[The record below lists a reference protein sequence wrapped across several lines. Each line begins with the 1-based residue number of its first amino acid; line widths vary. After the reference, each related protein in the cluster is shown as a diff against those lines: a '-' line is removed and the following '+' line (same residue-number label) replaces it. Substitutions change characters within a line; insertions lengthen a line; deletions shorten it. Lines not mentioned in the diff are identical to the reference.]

1 MEYANI
7 LRVMAGLN
15 EEIKVLRE
23 RLSAAS
29 SDNEQLRAARDEL
42 LAAQP
47 DAHDPPALEPD
58 DAAAYRARIADLQVC
73 GATSTASNKK
83 GLLSRRYDPICVDDD
98 KEADFRSYIRS
109 NVKLG

>member
-23 RLSAAS
+23 RLSAAAN
-29 SDNEQLRAARDEL
+29 DNEQLRAARDEL

-47 DAHDPPALEPD
+47 DVHDTPALEPD
-58 DAAAYRARIADLQVC
+58 DAANYRARIADLQV
-73 GATSTASNKK
+73 TSHTIIISTVA
-83 GLLSRRYDPICVDDD
+83 
-98 KEADFRSYIRS
+98 
-109 NVKLG
+109 

>member
-23 RLSAAS
+23 RLSAAAA
-29 SDNEQLRAARDEL
+29 DNEQLRAARDEL

-47 DAHDPPALEPD
+47 DHDAHDVPPIDPD
-58 DAAAYRARIADLQVC
+58 DAAAYRARIADLQVLYTHIN
-73 GATSTASNKK
+73 GYY
-83 GLLSRRYDPICVDDD
+83 LSIN
-98 KEADFRSYIRS
+98 III
-109 NVKLG
+109 G

>member
-23 RLSAAS
+23 RLSASLA
-29 SDNEQLRAARDEL
+29 DNEQLRAARDEL

-47 DAHDPPALEPD
+47 DALELPPVEPD
-58 DAAAYRARIADLQVC
+58 DAAAYRARIADLQVRMDY
-73 GATSTASNKK
+73 SLIIVSFISNKPH
-83 GLLSRRYDPICVDDD
+83 LYS
-98 KEADFRSYIRS
+98 
-109 NVKLG
+109 